1 MYIGSQRAMAIPSVD
16 IRGQGG
22 SSPPLFWWSDQK
34 KAKQTVLATF
44 HTGLL
49 EFSAKVIQK
58 KIAAQKF
65 PKLGAP
71 LAHQVPHTENSVDS
85 YWNGQGY
92 LKNVQG
98 VNFESGLK
106 YAVLVYKLFQAYYW
120 YSKF

>member
-49 EFSAKVIQK
+49 EFSAKVK
-58 KIAAQKF
+58 KKVAAQKF

>member
-34 KAKQTVLATF
+34 KSKANRLGHVPYWTSGVQCQSLKK
-44 HTGLL
+44 
-49 EFSAKVIQK
+49 KV
-58 KIAAQKF
+58 AAQKF

-85 YWNGQGY
+85 
-92 LKNVQG
+92 
-98 VNFESGLK
+98 
-106 YAVLVYKLFQAYYW
+106 
-120 YSKF
+120 